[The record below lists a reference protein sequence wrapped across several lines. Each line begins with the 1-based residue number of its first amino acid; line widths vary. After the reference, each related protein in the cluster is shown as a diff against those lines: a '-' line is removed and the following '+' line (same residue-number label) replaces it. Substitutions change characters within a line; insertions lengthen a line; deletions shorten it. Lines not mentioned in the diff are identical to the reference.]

1 MDHDAKVETELLQ
14 SRKLGKNAVNIRD
27 DNLVDISLRGFWNT
41 GQQEFYDTIV
51 FYSNTR
57 LYYNV
62 DIQKY
67 YGLNERER
75 KKAYNERM
83 LNMEQRTLVSIVLNS
98 NQEMGRDSQIFYRT
112 ISSKTSKILVQLHK
126 MPKKLK
132 KLPQAMNVEQLIRKL
147 FN

>member
-27 DNLVDISLRGFWNT
+27 ENLVDISLRGFRNT

-83 LNMEQRTLVSIVLNS
+83 LNMEQRTLVSIVLKF
-98 NQEMGRDSQIFYRT
+98 NQKIGRDSQIFYRA
-112 ISSKTSKILVQLHK
+112 ISSKTSQDAQEIEKTSSSKEYSTVNKEIIQLKADH
-126 MPKKLK
+126 
-132 KLPQAMNVEQLIRKL
+132 
-147 FN
+147 

>member
-83 LNMEQRTLVSIVLNS
+83 LNMEQRTLVSIVLKF
-98 NQEMGRDSQIFYRT
+98 NQKIGRDSQIFYRT
-112 ISSKTSKILVQLHK
+112 ISPKTSQDTQEIEKTSSSKEYSTVNKEIIQLKADH
-126 MPKKLK
+126 
-132 KLPQAMNVEQLIRKL
+132 
-147 FN
+147 

>member
-83 LNMEQRTLVSIVLNS
+83 LNMEQRTLVSIVLKF
-98 NQEMGRDSQIFYRT
+98 NQKIGRDSQIFYRT
-112 ISSKTSKILVQLHK
+112 RSSKTSQDTQEIEKTSSSKEYSTVNKEIIQLKADH
-126 MPKKLK
+126 
-132 KLPQAMNVEQLIRKL
+132 
-147 FN
+147 

>member
-57 LYYNV
+57 LYCNV

-83 LNMEQRTLVSIVLNS
+83 LNMEQRTLVSIVLKF
-98 NQEMGRDSQIFYRT
+98 NQKIGRDSQIFYRT
-112 ISSKTSKILVQLHK
+112 ISSKTSQDTQEIEKTSSSKEYSTVNKEIIQLKADH
-126 MPKKLK
+126 
-132 KLPQAMNVEQLIRKL
+132 
-147 FN
+147 

>member
-1 MDHDAKVETELLQ
+1 M
-14 SRKLGKNAVNIRD
+14 NIRD
-27 DNLVDISLRGFWNT
+27 DNLVDISLRGFRNT

-57 LYYNV
+57 LYCNV

-83 LNMEQRTLVSIVLNS
+83 LNMEQRTLVSIVLKF
-98 NQEMGRDSQIFYRT
+98 NQKIGRDSQIFYRAISYST
-112 ISSKTSKILVQLHK
+112 SQDAQEIKKTSSSKEYSPVNKEIIQLKADH
-126 MPKKLK
+126 
-132 KLPQAMNVEQLIRKL
+132 
-147 FN
+147 

>member
-1 MDHDAKVETELLQ
+1 M
-14 SRKLGKNAVNIRD
+14 NIRD
-27 DNLVDISLRGFWNT
+27 DNLVDISLRGFRNT

-51 FYSNTR
+51 LYSNTR

-83 LNMEQRTLVSIVLNS
+83 LNMEQRTLVSIVLKF
-98 NQEMGRDSQIFYRT
+98 NQKIGRDSQIFYRAISYST
-112 ISSKTSKILVQLHK
+112 SQDAQEIKKTSSSKEYSPVNKEIIQLKADH
-126 MPKKLK
+126 
-132 KLPQAMNVEQLIRKL
+132 
-147 FN
+147 